1 MLSLLLGGSL
11 LAVPYLPTNDGPEH
25 VLATHIEA
33 HYGDPGSIYADT
45 LVPTTEYA
53 AHGFSLL
60 FGPLSDVLGWQRGL
74 QVALVVIVLA
84 SAWGFALLVRA
95 VDPGRLGIAFLGFPL
110 ALSWE
115 LYMGFFPFAVGS
127 ALGLFVLALVLRWPE
142 PTRGKRIVLAFLL
155 LLQAVCHVFTAVLT
169 GVVLLV
175 VMVAR
180 SPRGARFREL
190 AKVALMGAPAAL
202 VLVAS
207 VALGGSLTKTPF
219 SEAFVPLPFRVT
231 LGVLPR
237 IVSPGPWWRALVV
250 TALTVAAVGIAGAKL
265 ASRRARSEDGALL
278 GAGVAL
284 ILLSILCPLH
294 VPGWQFFSP
303 RFVALAV
310 LLSLAAVP
318 LEQLAPRHRRW
329 ISVSLFALS
338 AASLLVSRGLHR
350 RLAASSRDALAGLSS
365 GVKREAFWLPVT
377 LAPEGA
383 LPFDPTESEVPF
395 LSPLRHLPSLYAVAL
410 GGLTPYTF
418 ANNAA
423 TYPFVVRQGGRKPP
437 PIPAAETYAPEI
449 ESDRFDR
456 DAAFRRRVEDE
467 LATYGMFYEGVLVT
481 GARPADL
488 DLWRA
493 RGYATDWANDS
504 VLIGRFVPCSLDVS
518 VPTGGAIPRLDV
530 GVGGQTIFR
539 DESPSPTID
548 GEGVSHLTLARAP
561 CGDVWVRPHWDATR
575 QDGTAVRAFC
585 NNADATGAIASTLT
599 RTSGAVRC
607 ELPR

>member
-1 MLSLLLGGSL
+1 
-11 LAVPYLPTNDGPEH
+11 
-25 VLATHIEA
+25 
-33 HYGDPGSIYADT
+33 
-45 LVPTTEYA
+45 
-53 AHGFSLL
+53 
-60 FGPLSDVLGWQRGL
+60 
-74 QVALVVIVLA
+74 
-84 SAWGFALLVRA
+84 
-95 VDPGRLGIAFLGFPL
+95 VDPGRLAIAFLGFPL

-127 ALGLFVLALVLRWPE
+127 ALGLFVLALGLRWRE
-142 PTRGKRIVLAFLL
+142 PTRGERFVLAFLL

-180 SPRGARFREL
+180 SPRGARLREL
-190 AKVALMGAPAAL
+190 AKVALTGAPAAL
-202 VLVAS
+202 VLLAS
-207 VALGGSLTKTPF
+207 VAFGGSLTKTPF
-219 SEAFVPLPFRVT
+219 SEAFVLLPFRAA

-250 TALTVAAVGIAGAKL
+250 TALTVSAVGIAGARL
-265 ASRRARSEDGALL
+265 ASRRARPEDGALL

-284 ILLSILCPLH
+284 ILLSVLCPLH

-310 LLSLAAVP
+310 LLSLSAVP
-318 LEQLAPRHRRW
+318 LEELAPRYRFW
-329 ISVSLFALS
+329 VSVSLFAF
-338 AASLLVSRGLHR
+338 AATSLVVSRGVHR
-350 RLAASSRDALAGLSS
+350 RLAASSGDALAGLSS
-365 GVKREAFWLPVT
+365 GVKRDAFWLPVT
-377 LAPEGA
+377 LAPEGT

-395 LSPLRHLPSLYAVAL
+395 LAPLRHLPSLYAVAL

-418 ANNAA
+418 ANNSA
-423 TYPFVVRQGGRKPP
+423 TYPFVVRSGGRKPP
-437 PIPAAETYAPEI
+437 PIPEVETYAPEI

-488 DLWRA
+488 ALWRA
-493 RGYATDWANDS
+493 RGYATDWANES
-504 VLIGRFVPCSLDVS
+504 VLIGRFVPCTLDVS
-518 VPTGGAIPRLDV
+518 VPKGGALPLLDV
-530 GVGGQTIFR
+530 GVGGQTILR
-539 DESPSPTID
+539 DESPPSTLD
-548 GEGVSHLTLARAP
+548 GEGISHLRLARAP

-575 QDGTAVRAFC
+575 PDGTNVRVFC
-585 NNADATGAIASTLT
+585 NNADATGEIASTLT
-599 RTSGAVRC
+599 RTSSGVTC